1 MVATSEAMSEASHK
15 FWDVVVGGA
24 GIAAA
29 AASIRLSDLGFHP
42 LILCTSS
49 PRLSGI
55 EAIPDVAL
63 PLFAELGM
71 GRVLYE
77 AQATVVE
84 GFENHWRGEDL
95 VLRPGCWI
103 HVERARLAEAAIRE
117 AIRRGATV
125 KTCRSLPALFCEPDS
140 VNIVLEGAQLR
151 FDAAL
156 DATGRSAVWSRPVRH
171 HGRQVAD
178 LYSLPAQDPPRGR
191 VVRLQE
197 GWAYRI
203 GLNQAT
209 TVAMVAAVGRCRIP
223 LEAHA
228 RHVLGLNSSDLKYA
242 GRRPAFP
249 QWSETPVKG
258 RRLAVGDAALAC
270 DPVAA
275 QGIRFALSSAF
286 AAAAVVNTW
295 RNSSC
300 ESTSAERFYANL
312 VIQSRQRHLQFV
324 EELWRTEPSHGPR
337 PVTLPE
343 VVVFNGLTI
352 PVEVQIGS
360 CILTDEAVQLVD
372 GSHVRWVGGVDL
384 LRVRDLARKPVRSIE
399 LKKHLASENL
409 GPEQAMALLAWC
421 AREGVI
427 SGTQ

>member
-1 MVATSEAMSEASHK
+1 MSEANHK
-15 FWDVVVGGA
+15 SWDVVVGGA

-29 AASIRLSDLGFHP
+29 ASSIRLSALGFHP
-42 LILCTSS
+42 LILCTPSR
-49 PRLSGI
+49 PLSGI
-55 EAIPDVAL
+55 EALPDVAL

-71 GRVLYE
+71 GRVLHE
-77 AQATVVE
+77 AQATAVE
-84 GFENHWRGEDL
+84 GFENHWRGEAL
-95 VLRPGCWI
+95 VVRPGCWI

-117 AIRRGATV
+117 AVRRGATV
-125 KTCRSLPALFCEPDS
+125 ETCRSLPTLFCEPDG
-140 VNIVLEGAQLR
+140 VRVVLEGAQLR

-171 HGRQVAD
+171 CGRQVAD
-178 LYSLPAQDPPRGR
+178 LYTLSAQDSPRGR
-191 VVRLQE
+191 VVRLPE

-203 GLNQAT
+203 GLNLAT
-209 TVAMVAAVGRCRIP
+209 TVGMVAAVGRGRSP
-223 LEAHA
+223 LDAHG
-228 RHVLGLNSSDLKYA
+228 RLVLGLNSSGWKYA

-249 QWSETPVKG
+249 QWSETPAQG

-270 DPVAA
+270 DPVAGH
-275 QGIRFALSSAF
+275 GIRFALSSAF

-300 ESTSAERFYANL
+300 ESNSAERFYNNF

-324 EELWRTEPSHGPR
+324 EQLWRTEFSHR
-337 PVTLPE
+337 PQPASLPE
-343 VVVFNGLTI
+343 VVVFSGWTI

-360 CILTDEAVQLVD
+360 RILTDEAVRLAD
-372 GSHVRWVGGVDL
+372 GGHVRWVGGVDL

-399 LKKHLASENL
+399 LKERLASENL
-409 GPEQAMALLAWC
+409 GPEQATALLAWC

-427 SGTQ
+427 CGTQ